1 MDKFEENLTKTREQL
16 LNEISSLSFAEFN
29 RRFEMNKW
37 SIAQVCHHLVVSESL
52 MAKAI
57 VFGLDQKNQKNPTKT
72 EHIPI
77 HFVSDRS
84 NKIQAP
90 NITEPS
96 SEPFQVLQIVQ
107 QLNDSRNKF
116 MDVFSKIDDKSILK
130 AIVVNHSV
138 FGDLPLD
145 QWVELLYLH
154 EQRHIE
160 QIKDLKALC

>member
-1 MDKFEENLTKTREQL
+1 MDKFEENLFTTREQL
-16 LNEISSLSFAEFN
+16 LNEVSSLSFDEFN
-29 RRFEMNKW
+29 RRFETSKW
-37 SIAQVCHHLVVSESL
+37 SIAQVCHHLFITEKL
-52 MAKAI
+52 FAKAI
-57 VFGLDQKNQKNPTKT
+57 VFGLEQKRPTGS
-72 EHIPI
+72 EHLPA

-90 NITEPS
+90 QISEPS

-107 QLNDSRNKF
+107 LLSESRNKL
-116 MDVFSKIDDKSILK
+116 MDVLSKIDDKSILK
-130 AIVVNHSV
+130 AIAVNHPV

-160 QIKDLKALC
+160 QIKELKALC